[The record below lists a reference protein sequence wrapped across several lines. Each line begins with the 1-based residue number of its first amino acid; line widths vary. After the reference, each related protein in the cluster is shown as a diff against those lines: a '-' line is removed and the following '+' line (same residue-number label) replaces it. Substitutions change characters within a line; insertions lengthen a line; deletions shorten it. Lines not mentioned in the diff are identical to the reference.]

1 MKSGLSGSLGWYQ
14 ITHEG
19 IWHIS
24 TLIWVQR
31 GAKVDLNW
39 IISDFDEILLLKI
52 EKQPPLR
59 GNIIK
64 YLDLPGLTLLVV
76 LMGISKNI

>member
-1 MKSGLSGSLGWYQ
+1 MGSK
-14 ITHEG
+14 
-19 IWHIS
+19 
-24 TLIWVQR
+24 V
-31 GAKVDLNW
+31 AKVDLNL

-64 YLDLPGLTLLVV
+64 YLDLPGLKLIVV

>member
-1 MKSGLSGSLGWYQ
+1 M
-14 ITHEG
+14 
-19 IWHIS
+19 
-24 TLIWVQR
+24 

-39 IISDFDEILLLKI
+39 KLSDFDEILLLKI